1 MAKNEQTTQK
11 AAATDALDANSQAL
25 IAALTAAI
33 VSSRQNAAPL
43 DQDAT
48 DAAAEYAEIKAAL
61 RTFGEPF
68 NSVGSGFP
76 RRNARAQE
84 N

>member
-11 AAATDALDANSQAL
+11 AAGTEALDANSQAL

-33 VSSRQNAAPL
+33 LSSRQNAAPP

-48 DAAAEYAEIKAAL
+48 DAAAEYAEIKGAL

-68 NSVGSGFP
+68 NSAGSGFP